1 MPAELL
7 LQAWHHSARMA
18 KRKQEEVA
26 KDMESVKVSHTE
38 TDPAPKASPEKTK
51 DLAAVSSSRSF
62 GRVYEIVTKSV

>member
-1 MPAELL
+1 MPGEELL
-7 LQAWHHSARMA
+7 SAQFRFQRAIMA

-51 DLAAVSSSRSF
+51 DLAAVSSLDAPC
-62 GRVYEIVTKSV
+62 GAV

>member
-1 MPAELL
+1 MRNTRQKLVVQNPGI
-7 LQAWHHSARMA
+7 MA

-51 DLAAVSSSRSF
+51 DLAAVS
-62 GRVYEIVTKSV
+62 